1 MSDEL
6 QHCPESFS
14 LNFSHVSLSPHFL
27 LICPKLEIMEET
39 IKNLRANGFNVI
51 PVKNIT
57 EAVEIAKKFFTGVH
71 SVGLGGSVT
80 IQESG
85 LLSWMRKQTSFQL
98 FDQYEEGISMEENV
112 ERRRKGLLADL
123 FVASSNAITSSGYL
137 VNVDGSGNRVAA
149 QAYGPKKVLLIVGKN
164 KIVPDVEA
172 GFRRIEEIVAPKNV
186 ERVNKKA
193 FSLKKEQRYT
203 VQNIQSVFVV
213 IKKTDDKNRITLI
226 LVDEDLGF

>member
-1 MSDEL
+1 M
-6 QHCPESFS
+6 
-14 LNFSHVSLSPHFL
+14 N
-27 LICPKLEIMEET
+27 ET
-39 IKNLRANGFNVI
+39 IKNLRANGFNVVT
-51 PVKNIT
+51 VKNAT
-57 EAVEIAKKFFTGVH
+57 KALEEAKKFFTDVRT
-71 SVGLGGSVT
+71 VGLGGSTTVQQ
-80 IQESG
+80 IG
-85 LLSWMRKQTSFQL
+85 LLSWLREQSNFQL
-98 FDQYEEGISMEENV
+98 FDQYEEGITMEENV
-112 ERRRKGLLADL
+112 ARRRKGMLSDL
-123 FVASSNAITSSGYL
+123 FVASSNAITRSGYL
-137 VNVDGSGNRVAA
+137 VNVDGEGNRVAA

-213 IKKTDDKNRITLI
+213 IKKTDDKKRITLI

>member
-1 MSDEL
+1 M
-6 QHCPESFS
+6 QT
-14 LNFSHVSLSPHFL
+14 
-27 LICPKLEIMEET
+27 T
-39 IKNLRANGFNVI
+39 IENLRAHGFQVV
-51 PVKNIT
+51 PVKNAR
-57 EAVEIAKKFFTGVH
+57 EALQTAKPFFSGVQ

-80 IQESG
+80 VQQIG
-85 LLSWMRKQTSFQL
+85 LLDWLRKPHGFHL

-112 ERRRKGLLADL
+112 ERRRRGLLADI
-123 FVASSNAITSSGYL
+123 FVSSSNAVTRSGYL
-137 VNVDGSGNRVAA
+137 VNVDGAGNRVAA

-164 KIVPDVEA
+164 KIVDDVEA
-172 GFRRIEEIVAPKNV
+172 GFRRIEEVVAPKNV

-226 LVDEDLGF
+226 LVNEELGF